1 MHLRTLILAIGA
13 ASLAGAAA
21 AESIKAPL
29 AESANAPKAKVVLAS
44 AEELQARRGVQ
55 GRTVEEP
62 IKRKVTARATT
73 CRCAPVQDDPEPQD
87 Q

>member
-13 ASLAGAAA
+13 ASLAGGAAA
-21 AESIKAPL
+21 QSVKAPL
-29 AESANAPKAKVVLAS
+29 GDSANAPKAKVVLAS
-44 AEELQARRGVQ
+44 AEELQSRRGVE
-55 GRTVEEP
+55 GRAAEEP
-62 IKRKVTARATT
+62 IKRKVAARATT